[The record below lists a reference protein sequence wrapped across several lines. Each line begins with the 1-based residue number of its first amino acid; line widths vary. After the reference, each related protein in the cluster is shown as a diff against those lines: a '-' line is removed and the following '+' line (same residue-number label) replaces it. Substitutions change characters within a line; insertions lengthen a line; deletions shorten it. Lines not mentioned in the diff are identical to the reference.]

1 MSATALLGR
10 RLTARPAASLWGSC
24 AVLLLAWGV
33 LLGMVLSHEGLA
45 EEDAPVLGWLV
56 RHRSGALTSLFEATS
71 STVLDGGAAVLAAG
85 LVLLLAV
92 RARSVRPLL
101 VLGGAVAGAVLLAEL
116 VKAVV
121 GRARPA
127 TATMLGVP
135 ESGPGFPSAH
145 TLVFTALAGAVAL
158 VVWRTTSSVGVRAVA
173 VTGAAVT
180 SAAMGASRL
189 YLGDHWFTDVLSSY
203 VLAGVLLTAVA
214 AVVRPE
220 PA

>member
-1 MSATALLGR
+1 
-10 RLTARPAASLWGSC
+10 
-24 AVLLLAWGV
+24 
-33 LLGMVLSHEGLA
+33 
-45 EEDAPVLGWLV
+45 
-56 RHRSGALTSLFEATS
+56 
-71 STVLDGGAAVLAAG
+71 
-85 LVLLLAV
+85 
-92 RARSVRPLL
+92 
-101 VLGGAVAGAVLLAEL
+101 VAGAVLLAEL
-116 VKAVV
+116 VKVVV